1 MWWLLH
7 DHMHMS
13 YSCKWKKFGRQ
24 YLILANSLILTSFWI
39 SWFLETFIV
48 SSKYAF
54 FLYPK
59 YTKLYKWIFSAIRDS
74 LPGEDLLEKLS
85 LEKVYCLFKN
95 NFFEVVS
102 LFILFIM
109 PVVLLY
115 LTMCTEICAL
125 SHCSLNPG
133 EARCE
138 LRGWKET
145 KASIGTADVFILSW
159 LTEQP

>member
-54 FLYPK
+54 FCIRSTQSCTSEFFLLLEIHYQVK
-59 YTKLYKWIFSAIRDS
+59 IYWRSFLWRRFIVSLQTTFLKLYRSSSCS
-74 LPGEDLLEKLS
+74 LCQLS
-85 LEKVYCLFKN
+85 CCI
-95 NFFEVVS
+95 S
-102 LFILFIM
+102 LCALRY
-109 PVVLLY
+109 VHY
-115 LTMCTEICAL
+115 LTVHWTQGRQDV
-125 SHCSLNPG
+125 SS
-133 EARCE
+133 EAGRR
-138 LRGWKET
+138 LKH
-145 KASIGTADVFILSW
+145 
-159 LTEQP
+159 P